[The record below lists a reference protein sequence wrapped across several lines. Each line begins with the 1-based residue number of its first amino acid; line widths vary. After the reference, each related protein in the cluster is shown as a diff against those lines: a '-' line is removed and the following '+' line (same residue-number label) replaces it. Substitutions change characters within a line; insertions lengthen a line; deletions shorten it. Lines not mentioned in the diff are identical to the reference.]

1 MTSDFPVLCSRV
13 RITIVRKLGAHAS
26 KELLLL
32 LDLIEVLGID
42 KVDRVKETKEAVD
55 ERS

>member
-1 MTSDFPVLCSRV
+1 MTSDFPSLCSRV
-13 RITIVRKLGAHAS
+13 RIAIVRKLGAHAS

-42 KVDRVKETKEAVD
+42 KVDRVKPSEDIDSPA
-55 ERS
+55 